1 MKVLFFIVNKY
12 LEGSVHAFCK
22 AYNISMVLQRYF
34 MHHQRV
40 KKI

>member
-1 MKVLFFIVNKY
+1 MKVLFSIVNKY

-22 AYNISMVLQRYF
+22 AYKINKVLQRYF
-34 MHHQRV
+34 MHHQSV